1 MLFRSKIG
9 EIFGVRVVSINNAEL
24 ALAEELHLGS
34 TVIGEGLVVV
44 EVLVGDISENGDF
57 DRDAEG
63 AELGEGVGG
72 GF

>member
-1 MLFRSKIG
+1 M
-9 EIFGVRVVSINNAEL
+9 
-24 ALAEELHLGS
+24 AEEFHLSG

-44 EVLVGDISENGDF
+44 EVFVGDISEDGDF